1 MLSVILLKK
10 GVFEAKNNKE
20 NCKSAEACHIES
32 FDFNLVCNGLQP
44 RAIYLKLPPVPIYKM
59 S

>member
-20 NCKSAEACHIES
+20 NCKSAEACHIDS
-32 FDFNLVCNGLQP
+32 FDFHLVCNGLQP
-44 RAIYLKLPPVPIYKM
+44 ITTYHDLPLCRYIE
-59 S
+59 